1 MRLRRLQAPVRL
13 RPADQ
18 WVPFGVRDRF
28 DSQIDIER
36 WPVQMMRT
44 GQLNAG
50 ELGDRSIL
58 EPGEL
63 LERHKEFLLADEQPE
78 SMW

>member
-1 MRLRRLQAPVRL
+1 M
-13 RPADQ
+13 
-18 WVPFGVRDRF
+18 GDRF
-28 DSQIDIER
+28 DSQIDVEP

-58 EPGEL
+58 EPREL

-78 SMW
+78 SMR